1 MTRRIITVVL
11 GLALRVFFRRIEVAG
26 LEHIPPQSP
35 IIFVLN
41 HPNGLVD
48 PVFIL
53 CLAPRRVSFL
63 AKAPLFRM
71 PVIGYLVRALDSL
84 PVYRKQDEGEDPSRN
99 RETFELS
106 RALLE
111 RGGTIA
117 ICPEGISHNE
127 PRLMPLKSGAARIAL
142 SAASAGEKLD
152 IQIVPAGLYY
162 TEKTTFRSAA
172 LLYFGE
178 PIRVEPVE
186 LDVDGAPPREAVRAL
201 SKRIEGAMREV
212 ILNAEHEEAL
222 ATVDRA
228 ERIFSSEG
236 RMEGG
241 EPSLERELQL
251 RRRFIEGYTWLRSRA
266 PERLAALDARIRR
279 YEEELK
285 QAGVDPEDFTAP
297 RSKRAVAAHLV
308 TRSLLFLVL
317 LPLALCG
324 AILHYP
330 AYRLAGY
337 FARKFSYNSD
347 DVVST
352 IKIIASLLL
361 FPLTWIGLA
370 VACYMLR
377 DWPAALGA
385 LLLTPLAGF
394 AAVRFFE
401 EFDQFVG
408 GAKALLFFITRRGFF
423 KRLLVERRAIH
434 EEIIALGNE
443 ATSEAVSVPPS
454 N

>member
-1 MTRRIITVVL
+1 MVL

-26 LEHIPPQSP
+26 LEHIPPQSAV
-35 IIFVLN
+35 IFVLN

-71 PVIGYLVRALDSL
+71 PVIGYFVRALDSL

-106 RALLE
+106 RALLK

-117 ICPEGISHNE
+117 ICPEGVSHNE
-127 PRLMPLKSGAARIAL
+127 PRLKPLKTGAARIAL
-142 SAASAGEKLD
+142 SAASMGEKKLD
-152 IQIVPAGLYY
+152 VAVVPAGLYY

-178 PIRVEPVE
+178 PIRVEAVE
-186 LDVDGAPPREAVRAL
+186 LDTDGAPPREAVRAL
-201 SKRIEGAMREV
+201 SKRIEQAMCEV

-228 ERIFSSEG
+228 ERIFSSEAHPDG
-236 RMEGG
+236 D
-241 EPSLERELQL
+241 EPSLERELLL
-251 RRRFIEGYTWLRSRA
+251 RRRFIEGYTWLRTRA

-285 QAGVDPEDFTAP
+285 QVGVDMEDLAAP
-297 RSKRAVAAHLV
+297 RSKRAVVAHLL

-317 LPLALCG
+317 LPIALAG
-324 AILHYP
+324 TILHYP

-337 FARKFSYNSD
+337 FARKFSQNSD

-352 IKIIASLLL
+352 IKIIAALLL

-370 VACYMLR
+370 IACYTLWG
-377 DWPAALGA
+377 WPAALGT
-385 LLLTPLAGF
+385 LILTPLAGF

-401 EFDQFVG
+401 EFDQFIG
-408 GAKALLFFITRRGFF
+408 DARALLFFITRRWFF

-434 EEIIALGNE
+434 EEIVALANE
-443 ATSEAVSVPPS
+443 AFKEAVSVPPS
-454 N
+454 H